1 MSLPQFVVPQFVDIK
16 PKIFGPVD
24 LRQFV
29 TVLVGIL
36 LTFILYKIFALP
48 IFIILG
54 LPTLLFSIA
63 IAFIKINEAPLYLVI
78 LNVLETLR
86 GSQLYIWTR
95 ETNEIASKLV
105 SEKKTESVVPRQ
117 TVNEARLRDLA
128 LIIDTGGA
136 YDNNSPE
143 WLEPVS

>member
-105 SEKKTESVVPRQ
+105 SEKKIESVVPRQ